1 MFPDV
6 IIYPSY
12 TDTYSTVLDDIR
24 EILISRQ
31 LIHYAGSLREGCM
44 LEDIE
49 LEKAVQKALVVCV
62 TAGISPAEHFKSI
75 FIYAGEALKKD
86 WLVSDLGL
94 QLILLNAD
102 IANPVV
108 ARLQVELASGRVSH

>member
-1 MFPDV
+1 MLPDL

-12 TDTYSTVLDDIR
+12 DAYSSVLDEVR

-31 LIHYAGSLREGCM
+31 LIHYAGALQERAL
-44 LEDIE
+44 LEAID
-49 LEKAVQKALVVCV
+49 LEKAVQKALIVCV

-108 ARLQVELASGRVSH
+108 ARLQVELASGRVSS